1 MFSAPRAGEAG
12 RNGNTVGTY
21 ICDDLACSLI
31 IRIAPAAQPM
41 HPDPAEVIASRVEG
55 LLGRVSAFTADIM
68 RTA

>member
-12 RNGNTVGTY
+12 RNGNTIGTY

-31 IRIAPAAQPM
+31 IRITPAAQPL
-41 HPDPAEVIASRVEG
+41 HPAPADMVASRAEG
-55 LLGRVSAFTADIM
+55 LLERVRAFTADIM